1 MPSLLPALVFAALPL
16 RVLVP
21 RAASPAT
28 ANPLLWYVTRAAA
41 VSAYVT
47 LTLTVALGISR
58 SLARVARLRV
68 SWVLDE
74 SHQYLAL
81 LTAAFIVLHLL
92 SLVFDPL
99 IPFSVLDVLLPLSQ
113 PYRPIPVDLGV
124 LALYALAIVL
134 LSSWLRR
141 WLAYARWRALHYV
154 SFVAFVLVTT
164 HGLLAGSDAGQTW
177 MRLVYVA
184 ASLGIGGLVVM
195 RLLAPAAPGT
205 PPGAPAP
212 SRGAASTRD
221 DAPRPPTRPLA

>member
-1 MPSLLPALVFAALPL
+1 MHSLLPALVFAALHAHAL
-16 RVLVP
+16 AP

-28 ANPLLWYVTRAAA
+28 ANPLRWYVTRAAA

-58 SLARVARLRV
+58 SLARVARLRM

-74 SHQYLAL
+74 THQYLAL
-81 LTAAFIVLHLL
+81 LTAAFIALHLL
-92 SLVFDPL
+92 ALIFDPL
-99 IPFSVLDVLLPLSQ
+99 IPFSLLDVLLPLSQ

-124 LALYALAIVL
+124 LALYSMAIVL

-141 WLAYARWRALHYV
+141 WLSYARWRALHYV
-154 SFVAFVLVTT
+154 SFVAFVLVTA
-164 HGLLAGSDAGQTW
+164 HGLLAGSDAGQAW

-184 ASLGIGGLVVM
+184 ASLAIGGLVVI

-205 PPGAPAP
+205 SPGAPAP
-212 SRGAASTRD
+212 SRGAVAPRD
-221 DAPRPPTRPLA
+221 DAPRPPTRSLV